1 MDLDP
6 LNRLANNPVDAHI
19 NDCEGEFSKTKKT
32 NPSSLPNFNQSL
44 NSNDKL
50 ILIKLRKRNLTWKHM
65 KLTNGSNN
73 VEFFLI

>member
-19 NDCEGEFSKTKKT
+19 NDCEGDFSKTKN
-32 NPSSLPNFNQSL
+32 NPPNANQ
-44 NSNDKL
+44 NQYSNDKL
-50 ILIKLRKRNLTWKHM
+50 RLIKLRKRNLTWKHM

-73 VEFFLI
+73 VEFYLT

>member
-19 NDCEGEFSKTKKT
+19 NDCEGDFSKTKNK
-32 NPSSLPNFNQSL
+32 PQNFNQ
-44 NSNDKL
+44 NQYSNDKL
-50 ILIKLRKRNLTWKHM
+50 RLIKLRKRNLTWKHM

-73 VEFFLI
+73 VEFYRI